1 MPYSG
6 GSDRLES
13 KDTSKIKGKLTEEE
27 ERQVATDMR
36 EIYDRLLPTEA
47 VEEKRKLLLK
57 KLEDI
62 FNKEWPGHDIR
73 AHLFGSSGNLLCSD
87 ASDGMYTF
95 QPRSLV
101 LDANNLN
108 SRCVYCDEMA
118 GYGKCLHDC

>member
-13 KDTSKIKGKLTEEE
+13 KDTSKLKGKLAEEE

-36 EIYDRLLPTEA
+36 EVYDRLLPTEA

-62 FNKEWPGHDIR
+62 FNEEWPGHDIR

-87 ASDGMYTF
+87 ASDGTHTTCLALCC
-95 QPRSLV
+95 RS
-101 LDANNLN
+101 ANSSN
-108 SRCVYCDEMA
+108 S
-118 GYGKCLHDC
+118 